1 MSGAQQAVVIGGGI
15 VGICCA
21 LYLQRKHFAVTLIDP
36 AVPGDSTAKWSCGQ
50 IAVSE
55 VIPLSKPGI
64 LKKIPGWLL
73 DQNGPLAL
81 RPAALPGILPWF
93 VRFLSCA
100 RTSRIREIATSLA
113 SLTHS
118 IYDDYAPLL
127 DACENKKL
135 LGERPV
141 IELFANEKDLAHE
154 RVFFALRKELGFKV
168 EELNENTIAE
178 LEPALAGKLNYGV
191 LLPEWRAVADT
202 QGFIAALT
210 LSFIAQGGKRL
221 LGNAV
226 AIEEANGKAAGVV
239 LSSGERL
246 PLDTLVLAAGNGAK
260 AFFKTLGIDKVPLA
274 AIGGYQAVL
283 PEPQVEIRHSIIYAD
298 GGFCFTP
305 MTRGLQIGGTIEFAG
320 NNAEPNFNRAQ
331 IILDKAKTLLPQLNT
346 TPVEFGVGWRPFLP
360 DTKPII
366 DKSPRLDNVLLAFGH
381 GQLGLALGATTG
393 RLIAQLA
400 TDKKTSQDLTPF
412 RATRF

>member
-1 MSGAQQAVVIGGGI
+1 MSSAQQAVVIGGGI

-21 LYLQRKHFAVTLIDP
+21 LYLQRENFQVTLIDP
-36 AVPGDSTAKWSCGQ
+36 AAPGDSTAKWSCGQ
-50 IAVSE
+50 IAISE

-73 DQNGPLAL
+73 DQSGPLAL
-81 RPAALPGILPWF
+81 RPAALAGILPWF
-93 VRFLSCA
+93 LRFIACA
-100 RTSRIREIATSLA
+100 RENRIREIAKALA

-127 DACENKKL
+127 DACEDKNL

-141 IELFANEKDLAHE
+141 IELFSQEKDLAHE
-154 RVFFALRKELGFKV
+154 RAFFALRKELGFQV
-168 EELNENTIAE
+168 EELTQSAIAE
-178 LEPALAGKLNYGV
+178 LEPALAGKLKYGV

-202 QGFIAALT
+202 EGFIAALT
-210 LSFIAQGGKRL
+210 ESFMAKGGKRL
-221 LGNAV
+221 LGKVKALEETTSKASAV
-226 AIEEANGKAAGVV
+226 LLDTGVQ
-239 LSSGERL
+239 L
-246 PLDTLVLAAGNGAK
+246 PADTLVLAAGNGSRE
-260 AFFKTLGIDKVPLA
+260 FFQQLGINKVPLA

-283 PEPQVEIRHSIIYAD
+283 PNPQVEIRHSVIYAD

-320 NNAEPNFNRAQ
+320 NNAQPNFNRAQ
-331 IILDKAKTLLPQLNT
+331 IILDKAKALLPDLNT
-346 TPVEFGVGWRPFLP
+346 EPVEFGVGWRPFLP

-366 DKSPRLDNVLLAFGH
+366 DKSPRLNNVLLAFGH

-400 TDKKTSQDLTPF
+400 AGKTPSQDLTPF
-412 RATRF
+412 RAMRF

>member
-1 MSGAQQAVVIGGGI
+1 MSGAKQAVVIGGGI

-21 LYLQRKHFAVTLIDP
+21 LYLQRENFQVILIDP
-36 AVPGDSTAKWSCGQ
+36 AAPGDSTAKWSCGQ
-50 IAVSE
+50 IAISE

-73 DQNGPLAL
+73 DQTGPLAL

-93 VRFLSCA
+93 LRFLSCA
-100 RTSRIREIATSLA
+100 RESRIREIAKALA
-113 SLTHS
+113 SLTHP

-127 DACENKKL
+127 DDCEDKNL

-141 IELFANEKDLAHE
+141 IELFGQEKDLAHE
-154 RVFFALRKELGFKV
+154 RAFFALRKELGFKV
-168 EELNENTIAE
+168 EELTESAIAE
-178 LEPALAGKLNYGV
+178 LEPALAGKLKYGV

-202 QGFIAALT
+202 EGFIAALT
-210 LSFIAQGGKRL
+210 ESFIAKGGKRI
-221 LGNAV
+221 LGKVEAL
-226 AIEEANGKAAGVV
+226 EEANDKVNAVRLAN
-239 LSSGERL
+239 GEQL
-246 PLDTLVLAAGNGAK
+246 PADTLVLAAGNGSRE
-260 AFFKTLGIDKVPLA
+260 FFQQLGISKVPLA

-283 PEPQVEIRHSIIYAD
+283 PNPKVEIRHSIIYAD

-320 NNAEPNFNRAQ
+320 NNAQPNFNRAQ
-331 IILDKAKTLLPQLNT
+331 IILNKAKQLLPELNSEGH
-346 TPVEFGVGWRPFLP
+346 EFGVGWRPFLP

-366 DKSPRLDNVLLAFGH
+366 DKSPRLNNVLLAFGH

-393 RLIAQLA
+393 RLIAELA
-400 TDKKTSQDLTPF
+400 VNKTTQQDLTPF

>member
-21 LYLQRKHFAVTLIDP
+21 LYLQRDNWQVTLIDP
-36 AVPGDSTAKWSCGQ
+36 AAPGDSTAKWSCGQ
-50 IAVSE
+50 IAISE

-73 DQNGPLAL
+73 DQTGPLAL

-93 VRFLSCA
+93 LRFLACA
-100 RTSRIREIATSLA
+100 RESRIREIAKALA

-127 DACENKKL
+127 DACEDKNL

-141 IELFANEKDLAHE
+141 IELFGQEKDLQHE
-154 RVFFALRKELGFKV
+154 RIFFALRKELGFQV
-168 EELNENTIAE
+168 EELNESAIAK
-178 LEPALAGKLNYGV
+178 LEPALGGKLKYGV

-202 QGFIAALT
+202 EGFIAALT
-210 LSFIAQGGKRL
+210 ESFIAKGGKRI
-221 LGNAV
+221 LGKVEAL
-226 AIEEANGKAAGVV
+226 EEANDKVSAVRLA
-239 LSSGERL
+239 SGEQL
-246 PLDTLVLAAGNGAK
+246 PADIVVMAAGNGSRE
-260 AFFKTLGIDKVPLA
+260 FFRQLGISKVPLA

-283 PEPQVEIRHSIIYAD
+283 PNPKVEIRHSIIYAD

-320 NNAEPNFNRAQ
+320 NHAQPNFNRAQ
-331 IILDKAKTLLPQLNT
+331 IILNKTKQLLPELNSEGH
-346 TPVEFGVGWRPFLP
+346 EFGVGWRPFLP

-366 DKSPRLDNVLLAFGH
+366 DKSPRLNNVLLAFGH

-393 RLIAQLA
+393 RLITELA
-400 TDKKTSQDLTPF
+400 VGKTTQQDLTPF

>member
-1 MSGAQQAVVIGGGI
+1 MSGTQQAVVIGGGI

-21 LYLQRKHFAVTLIDP
+21 LYLQRETWQVTLIDP
-36 AVPGDSTAKWSCGQ
+36 AAPGDSTAKWSCGQ
-50 IAVSE
+50 IAISE

-73 DQNGPLAL
+73 DQTGPLAL

-93 VRFLSCA
+93 LRFLACA
-100 RTSRIREIATSLA
+100 RENRIREIAKALA

-127 DACENKKL
+127 DACEDKNL

-141 IELFANEKDLAHE
+141 IELFGQEKDLQHE
-154 RVFFALRKELGFKV
+154 RTFFALRKELGFQV
-168 EELNENTIAE
+168 EELTESAIAK
-178 LEPALAGKLNYGV
+178 LEPALAGKLKYGV

-202 QGFIAALT
+202 EGFIAALT
-210 LSFIAQGGKRL
+210 ESFIAKGGKRI
-221 LGNAV
+221 LGKV
-226 AIEEANGKAAGVV
+226 EGLEEANAKVV
-239 LSSGERL
+239 EVRLASGEQL
-246 PLDTLVLAAGNGAK
+246 SADTVVLAAGNGSRE
-260 AFFKTLGIDKVPLA
+260 FFQQLGISKVPLA

-283 PEPQVEIRHSIIYAD
+283 SNPQVEIRHSIIYAD

-320 NNAEPNFNRAQ
+320 NNAQPNFNRAQ
-331 IILDKAKTLLPQLNT
+331 IILNKAKALLPSLNT
-346 TPVEFGVGWRPFLP
+346 EPVEFGVGWRPFLP

-366 DKSPRLDNVLLAFGH
+366 DKSPRLNNVLLAFGH

-393 RLIAQLA
+393 RLIAELA
-400 TDKKTSQDLTPF
+400 VGKTPSQDLTPF

>member
-21 LYLQRKHFAVTLIDP
+21 LYLQREHFEVTLIDP
-36 AVPGDSTAKWSCGQ
+36 AAPGDSTAKWSCGQ

-100 RTSRIREIATSLA
+100 RTPRIREIATSLA

-135 LGERPV
+135 LGEQPV
-141 IELFANEKDLAHE
+141 IELFAKEKDLAHE
-154 RVFFALRKELGFKV
+154 RFFFALRKELGFKV
-168 EELNENTIAE
+168 EELNENAIAE

-210 LSFIAQGGKRL
+210 SSFIAQGGKRL

-246 PLDTLVLAAGNGAK
+246 SLDKLVLAAGNGSK
-260 AFFKTLGIDKVPLA
+260 DFFKTLGIYNVPLA

-346 TPVEFGVGWRPFLP
+346 TQVEFGVGWRPFLP